1 MNPAKK
7 MNYSIQQISY
17 SNAVHTHTKNV
28 CYLLYVFNRKKDILV
43 L

>member
-17 SNAVHTHTKNV
+17 SNAVHTHTQNV
-28 CYLLYVFNRKKDILV
+28 NYLYVFNRKKDILV